1 MELGHQTN
9 TRGVVGH
16 PVGVT
21 SIKDL
26 YYVSSGDTAACVRE
40 VAEAGFSGTELF
52 DGNVV
57 QFPGGVAALRA
68 LTDELGLAVVAVY
81 SGANFIFPDI
91 LDEELWRISRAAEAA
106 AALGAE
112 HLVVGGG
119 ARRASGTVDSD
130 YARLGAGLN
139 AVVEIAARHGLLA
152 SYHPHLTTCV
162 ESRDE
167 IDRVFAE
174 TEIRFCPD
182 TGHLAL
188 GGSDNAEL
196 IRSYAGRIEYVHL
209 KDYTSDPVGFVP
221 LGEGELDVAA
231 TMGALEEV
239 GYDGWIMVEADGFA
253 GDPLEAAKT
262 SRSFLTAL
270 GVGSTR

>member
-1 MELGHQTN
+1 MKLGHQTN
-9 TRGVVGH
+9 TQGVVGH

-26 YYVSSGDTAACVRE
+26 YYLSNGDTATCIRE
-40 VAEAGFSGTELF
+40 VAETGYAGVELF

-57 QFPGGVAALRA
+57 HYPGGAAALRA
-68 LTDELGLAVVAVY
+68 LTDEIGVAVVAVY

-91 LDEELWRISRAAEAA
+91 LEEELWRIERAAEAA
-106 AALGAE
+106 ATLGAE

-119 ARRASGTVDSD
+119 ARRAGGTAERD

-139 AVVEIAARHGLLA
+139 AVVDIAAAHGLVA

-167 IDRVFAE
+167 IARAFAE

-182 TGHLAL
+182 TAHLAL

-196 IRSYAGRIEYVHL
+196 IRSYADRIEYFHL

-221 LGEGELDVAA
+221 LGEGVLDVSGI
-231 TMGALEEV
+231 MSALDEV
-239 GYDGWIMVEADGFA
+239 AYDGWIMVEADGFP
-253 GDPLEAAKT
+253 GDPLEAART
-262 SRSFLTAL
+262 SWDFLASR
-270 GVGSTR
+270 GVGAA